1 MRLGTLFG
9 IEIIVNSSWL
19 FIFALVVWALA
30 SGFVPFQAAGLSPL
44 ARGGLAV
51 VTALLFFGSV
61 LAHELAHSLV
71 ARTRGVPV
79 SSITLFIF
87 GGVSRLEGEPQNAPG
102 EAWIAFVGPL
112 TSLVLAVLFAAVS
125 QGIGEQHPVGAAFA
139 YLGAANLM
147 LAIFNLLPAAPLDG
161 GRVLHAL
168 IWRWTGNR
176 LKATRVAGAVG
187 RVLAWVIIAFGIVN
201 TLATGLGGGLW
212 LMFIGWYLLQA
223 GAAETIGAEL
233 DQALR
238 GLHASD
244 LMAPPAAVI
253 PADATAEGAFEQ
265 VMRYGGRALPVM
277 LGERLLGLLAMRDM
291 DRLGETPR
299 DSAYATAI
307 MTKLEDLE
315 RASPEED
322 ALAVVRRMAVGGYQQ
337 LPVID
342 NGDRLLGLVTRESVL
357 RRIAN
362 AEGAAPAA

>member
-1 MRLGTLFG
+1 MRVGTILG

-30 SGFVPFQAAGLSPL
+30 SGFVPFQVAGLSPL

-71 ARTRGVPV
+71 ARARGVPV

-87 GGVSRLEGEPQNAPG
+87 GGVSHLEGEPQNAPG

-112 TSLVLAVLFAAVS
+112 MSLVLAGLFGVAGRSA
-125 QGIGEQHPVGAAFA
+125 GTERPIGAGFE
-139 YLGAANLM
+139 YLAAANLM

-161 GRVLHAL
+161 GRVLHAM

-176 LKATRVAGAVG
+176 LQATRTAGLVG
-187 RVLAWVIIAFGIVN
+187 RVLAWFIIAAG
-201 TLATGLGGGLW
+201 TLATLTTGFGGGLW

-223 GAAETIGAEL
+223 GAAETMGAEL
-233 DQALR
+233 NQALK

-244 LMAPPAAVI
+244 LMTPPPATIA
-253 PADATAEGAFEQ
+253 ADATAEGAFEQ
-265 VMRYGGRALPVM
+265 AMRFGGRALPVV
-277 LGERLLGLLAMRDM
+277 LGERLLGLFAMRDL

-299 DSAYATAI
+299 DLAYVTSI
-307 MTKLEDLE
+307 MTKLESLE
-315 RASPEED
+315 RAEPDED
-322 ALAVVRRMAVGGYQQ
+322 AIAVVRRLALGGYHQ

-342 NGDRLLGLVTRESVL
+342 SSDRLLGLVTRESVL
-357 RRIAN
+357 RRIA
-362 AEGAAPAA
+362 GKGTPP